1 MTEREPNVGII
12 GTHVSQSLSPIMHNA
27 AYQEMDVD
35 FRYGTFELEE
45 VEPEARVERLAQEL
59 DQLLD
64 QGVVGLS
71 VTMPFK
77 TDLLETGRMYA
88 SSHAVKTIGA
98 ANTLSMPRDGKWS
111 ADNTDWMGA
120 VQSLQEA
127 GVTIQDKTALVIGAG
142 GTARAV
148 AYGLAEWGARTVTI
162 ANRTPER
169 ARSLSQELQS
179 TTKQTKFCWTTTD
192 GLEEL
197 TLHDKATLRELDI
210 VYNTTSVGQEGT
222 LSAGD
227 LPLSPAALRVLSR
240 GVAVDDALYMPIETP
255 LLREARELGLTTING
270 TRMLLH
276 QAVRQVRIITGEND
290 VPVGVMDEALQAE
303 IARRRRL

>member
-1 MTEREPNVGII
+1 
-12 GTHVSQSLSPIMHNA
+12 MHNA

-35 FRYGTFELEE
+35 FRYGAFEIEE
-45 VEPEARVERLAQEL
+45 VGPEERVERLAQEL
-59 DQLLD
+59 DQLLE

-77 TDLLETGRMYA
+77 TDILEIGRTHT
-88 SSHAVKTIGA
+88 SSHAVRTIGA
-98 ANTLSMPRDGKWS
+98 ANTLSWPRDGKWS

-120 VQSLQEA
+120 VRSLQEA

-255 LLREARELGLTTING
+255 LLREARELGLITIDG